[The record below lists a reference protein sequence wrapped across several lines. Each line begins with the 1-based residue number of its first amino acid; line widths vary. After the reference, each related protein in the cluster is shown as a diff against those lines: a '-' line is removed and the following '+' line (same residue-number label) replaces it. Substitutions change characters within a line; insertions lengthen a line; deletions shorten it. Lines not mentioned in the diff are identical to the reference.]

1 MELSTK
7 GRYAVMA
14 MVDLA
19 KQGGEARSVS
29 LSDIAARQEISQS
42 YLEQL
47 FARLRRA
54 GLVVSARGPGGGY
67 RLSRPASQ
75 IGVGDIMRA
84 VEEPL
89 RVTRCDAQ
97 VRAGCLAGER
107 RCATH
112 DLWDELSR
120 HIAMFLGAV
129 SIADVVDRRVA
140 GRAFLPVGADVAAAR
155 TAAQ

>member
-19 KQGGEARSVS
+19 LNSPETGSSARSVN
-29 LSDIAARQEISQS
+29 LGEIAERQEISQS

-47 FARLRRA
+47 FARLRRR
-54 GLVVSARGPGGGY
+54 GLVESARGPGGGY
-67 RLSRPASQ
+67 RLASLPEEIS
-75 IGVGDIMRA
+75 IGAIMQA

-89 RVTRCDAQ
+89 KVTRCDAHT
-97 VRAGCLAGER
+97 RAGCLSGNR
-107 RCATH
+107 RCMTH

-120 HIAMFLGAV
+120 HIGQFLGAV
-129 SIADVVDRRVA
+129 TLADVLARQLH
-140 GRAFLPVGADVAAAR
+140 GKADEIARYRSAAAE
-155 TAAQ
+155 